1 MRLRRC
7 VSTPCAHAQ
16 RGAMLIEVLV
26 ALVLCAFG
34 MLGYVAV
41 QARASTAEYESMQR
55 GNALHLLEDMASR
68 INANRANAG
77 DYVVGGLVGAGP
89 LEDCAGLAGAERDLC
104 QWANL
109 LRGESESRSGSL
121 IGSMEAARGC
131 ITRAAGSTDRFV
143 ISIAWLGNSPTGA
156 PAAPC
161 GADDPAL
168 ADGRLR
174 RAVSTTLCIA
184 ALRDPDPAAPPRC

>member
-1 MRLRRC
+1 
-7 VSTPCAHAQ
+7 
-16 RGAMLIEVLV
+16 MLIEVLV
-26 ALVLCAFG
+26 SLVLCAFG
-34 MLGYVAV
+34 MLGYVAM

-55 GNALHLLEDMASR
+55 GNALHLLEDIASR
-68 INANRANAG
+68 INANRANAA
-77 DYVVGGLVGAGP
+77 DYVVGGLLGAGP

-109 LRGESESRSGSL
+109 LRGESESRGGSL

-131 ITRAAGSTDRFV
+131 ITRTAGSTDRFV
-143 ISIAWLGNSPTGA
+143 ISIAWLGNAPTGA

-168 ADGRLR
+168 SDSRLR
-174 RAVSTTLCIA
+174 RVVSTTVCIA
-184 ALRDPDPAAPPRC
+184 ALRDANPAAPPRC

>member
-1 MRLRRC
+1 MTITRPMSR
-7 VSTPCAHAQ
+7 PGAHAQ
-16 RGAMLIEVLV
+16 RGSMLIE
-26 ALVLCAFG
+26 ALVSLILCAFG
-34 MLGYVAV
+34 MLGYVAI

-55 GNALHLLEDMASR
+55 GNALHLLEDIASR
-68 INANRANAG
+68 INANRANAA
-77 DYVVGGLVGAGP
+77 DYVVAGLVGAGP
-89 LEDCAGLAGAERDLC
+89 LEDCAGLTGADRDLC

-131 ITRAAGSTDRFV
+131 ITRMPGSTDRFV
-143 ISIAWLGNSPTGA
+143 ISIAWLGNAPTGA

-174 RAVSTTLCIA
+174 RVVSTTVCIA

>member
-1 MRLRRC
+1 
-7 VSTPCAHAQ
+7 
-16 RGAMLIEVLV
+16 MLIEVLV

-89 LEDCAGLAGAERDLC
+89 LEDCAALAGADRDLC

-131 ITRAAGSTDRFV
+131 ITRMAGSTDRFV

-161 GADDPAL
+161 GADDPVL

-174 RAVSTTLCIA
+174 RVVSTTLCIG